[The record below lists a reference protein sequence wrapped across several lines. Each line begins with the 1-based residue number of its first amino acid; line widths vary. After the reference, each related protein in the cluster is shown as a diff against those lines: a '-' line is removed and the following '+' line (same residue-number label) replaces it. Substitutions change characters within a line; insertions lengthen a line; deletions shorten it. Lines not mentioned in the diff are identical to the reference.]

1 MSLSVFFS
9 LIFLGIFSSIF
20 FNGLFRVIAKKYN
33 ILIDVPDRSR
43 KFHLRKTPITG
54 GLAIQA
60 SIIASSL
67 LMLSFT
73 GVTFNNNINGI
84 PFLEN
89 ELSEN
94 QITKNFIA
102 NDQDYKIN
110 LYSESDEKSID
121 INISEV
127 GSPGKQNSLTI
138 TPINNDI
145 YKVTLSNGEEKF
157 YSIDDNIVY
166 EVLSENTN
174 PVIVLNSDNK
184 RINLNNFSTGLFVF
198 GFFVTIF
205 LAIDDIWG
213 IKVKIRLLFQALI
226 AYMLILFSDIYLLDI
241 GNIFG
246 GGNINLG
253 GFGVP
258 FTIFCIVGIMNA
270 FNMLD
275 GLNGLCAGM
284 TLQTLLVI
292 FLITTLYTPAYGF
305 LIPIGAIIGFMLY
318 NLGLIGKKRR
328 VFLGDNGSNLMG
340 FLAGWIAIYV
350 SQGENAIIEPV
361 TALWFVFIPLI
372 DCVTVIIS
380 RIINGVM
387 PFRPGRDHLHHR
399 LLDRG
404 LNSNQIL
411 QIYIVFSII
420 LSSIG
425 YAIQTAFPNAIYL
438 SFYIFLIFTLMYY
451 VGTKLYLKNVQYI

>member
-1 MSLSVFFS
+1 MDFNDLNGYLPEFTFHLMISSIILVGAFLVDDIKELKASSRLLIQILLSLYIIYITDIS
-9 LIFLGIFSSIF
+9 LNNLGDLFGFGKIYLGIFS
-20 FNGLFRVIAKKYN
+20 
-33 ILIDVPDRSR
+33 
-43 KFHLRKTPITG
+43 
-54 GLAIQA
+54 
-60 SIIASSL
+60 
-67 LMLSFT
+67 
-73 GVTFNNNINGI
+73 I
-84 PFLEN
+84 PF
-89 ELSEN
+89 
-94 QITKNFIA
+94 T
-102 NDQDYKIN
+102 
-110 LYSESDEKSID
+110 
-121 INISEV
+121 V
-127 GSPGKQNSLTI
+127 
-138 TPINNDI
+138 
-145 YKVTLSNGEEKF
+145 
-157 YSIDDNIVY
+157 
-166 EVLSENTN
+166 
-174 PVIVLNSDNK
+174 
-184 RINLNNFSTGLFVF
+184 
-198 GFFVTIF
+198 
-205 LAIDDIWG
+205 
-213 IKVKIRLLFQALI
+213 
-226 AYMLILFSDIYLLDI
+226 
-241 GNIFG
+241 
-246 GGNINLG
+246 
-253 GFGVP
+253 
-258 FTIFCIVGIMNA
+258 FCIVGIMNA

-292 FLITTLYTPAYGF
+292 FLITTLHTPAYGF

-372 DCVTVIIS
+372 DCVTVISS

-451 VGTKLYLKNVQYI
+451 VGIKLYLKNVQYI

>member
-9 LIFLGIFSSIF
+9 LIFLGIFTSIF

-33 ILIDVPDRSR
+33 ILIDVPDKSR

-73 GVTFNNNINGI
+73 GVAFNNNINGI

-89 ELSEN
+89 EVSEN
-94 QITKNFIA
+94 KITKNFIA

-110 LYSESDEKSID
+110 LYVESDEKYIAID
-121 INISEV
+121 IEEV
-127 GSPGKQNSLTI
+127 NSPGQKNSLTI
-138 TPINNDI
+138 TPIKNNM
-145 YKVTLSNGEEKF
+145 YKVTLPNGEENV
-157 YSIDDNIVY
+157 YSIDDNFVY
-166 EVLSENTN
+166 EVSSKKTD
-174 PVIVLNSDNK
+174 PVIVVNSDNM

-198 GFFVTIF
+198 GFVVTIF
-205 LAIDDIWG
+205 LAVDDIWG
-213 IKVKIRLLFQALI
+213 IKVKIRLLFQGLI
-226 AYMLILFSDIYLLDI
+226 TFMLISFSDIYLLDI

-246 GGNINLG
+246 GGNINMG
-253 GFGVP
+253 VFGIP
-258 FTIFCIVGIMNA
+258 FTIFCIVGIKNA

-275 GLNGLCAGM
+275 GLNGLCSGM
-284 TLQTLLVI
+284 ALHSMLII
-292 FLITTLYTPAYGF
+292 FLITTFYTPAYGF

-340 FLAGWIAIYV
+340 FLTGWTAIYV
-350 SQGENAIIEPV
+350 SQGENPIIEPV

-372 DCVTVIIS
+372 DCVTVITS

-387 PFRPGRDHLHHR
+387 PFRAGRDHLHHR
-399 LLDRG
+399 LLDKG
-404 LNSNQIL
+404 LNPNQIL
-411 QIYIVFSII
+411 QIYILFSAI
-420 LSSIG
+420 LSFVG
-425 YAIQTAFPNAIYL
+425 YAIQIAFQDAIYL
-438 SFYIFLIFTLMYY
+438 SFYIFLMFTLIYY
-451 VGTKLYLKNVQYI
+451 VLTKLYLKNVKYI